1 MSRFLVN
8 RLAAVVPV
16 MLGVSI
22 VAFLLLHLA
31 PGDVAAALL
40 GPAATEAAKQALR
53 RTLGLDRPLPV
64 QYFIWLAHVARGDF
78 GVSIATQ
85 EPVMSLVLPR
95 FENTLVLTFASL
107 LLAIL
112 IGYPAGMLAAL
123 RARTP
128 VDRGTMGTTLL
139 FGSTPPYWLG
149 LVLVLLFAIRLRWL
163 PASGMYDLAGNGGAL
178 DLMRHLILPAIATAL
193 GPAAIITRM
202 VRSSV
207 RDALDKPHVRVARA
221 KGLRRGTLLRR
232 HVVYS
237 ALPPVVT
244 ITGLQLGYLVGGALL
259 TEVVF
264 DWPGLGSLLY
274 SSITARDLPVVQAAT
289 LLIGLCFVLV
299 NIAVDLIN
307 VLLDPRVEEA

>member
-16 MLGVSI
+16 MFGVSL
-22 VAFLLLHLA
+22 VVFLLMHLA
-31 PGDVAAALL
+31 PGDVATALL
-40 GPAATEAAKQALR
+40 GPQATEASKQALR
-53 RTLGLDRPLPV
+53 HTLGLDRPLPV
-64 QYFIWLAHVARGDF
+64 QYGAWLLHVARGDF
-78 GVSIATQ
+78 GISIATQ
-85 EPVMSLVLPR
+85 RPVMSLVLPR
-95 FENTLVLTFASL
+95 FVNTLALTFASL

-112 IGYPAGMLAAL
+112 IGYPIGVLAAL
-123 RARTP
+123 RSRTAI
-128 VDRGTMGTTLL
+128 DRGTMGMTLL
-139 FGSTPPYWLG
+139 LGSTPPYWLG
-149 LVLVLLFAIRLRWL
+149 LVLVLPFAIRLRWL
-163 PASGMYDLAGNGGAL
+163 PVSGMYDIAGNGGTV
-178 DLMRHLILPAIATAL
+178 DLLRHLILPAITTAL

-207 RDALDKPHVRVARA
+207 REALDKPHVRVARA
-221 KGLRRGTLLRR
+221 KGLKRGTLLRR
-232 HVVYS
+232 HVLRA
-237 ALPPVVT
+237 ALPPVIT

-274 SSITARDLPVVQAAT
+274 ASITARDLPVVQATT

-307 VLLDPRVEEA
+307 VLLDPRLQEA